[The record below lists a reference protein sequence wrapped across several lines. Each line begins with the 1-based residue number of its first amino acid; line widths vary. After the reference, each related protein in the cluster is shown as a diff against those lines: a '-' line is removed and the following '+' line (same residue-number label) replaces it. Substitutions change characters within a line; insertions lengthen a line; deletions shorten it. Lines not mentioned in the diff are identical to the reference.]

1 MLGDAYSRLL
11 LRSKLDLRHA
21 WVPGAL
27 WWLPIATASVAPG
40 TTPQLLFYSLPLA
53 LWSRILTVINEEYYG
68 FEGKHLMSSKTT
80 DLAFCATTDGNDQFG
95 LISEVGFSENYN
107 RLVL

>member
-40 TTPQLLFYSLPLA
+40 TTPQLLFYIRLDGETSLGTNLDIWA
-53 LWSRILTVINEEYYG
+53 SKKGIVIERSAPYTPAQNGAAERS
-68 FEGKHLMSSKTT
+68 GKE
-80 DLAFCATTDGNDQFG
+80 
-95 LISEVGFSENYN
+95 LIIKA
-107 RLVL
+107 RAM